1 MRYLNN
7 QLINE
12 FFRGFHIQRWNDRVR
27 PMDLIEIDKHSHKML
42 IAYIIAKYE
51 EDRGNAIDWDMII
64 KDGIYE
70 LLRRIVISDIKSPIY
85 QEIRK
90 NKEVFEKLNEYIFST
105 LEPILDN
112 LELKDDFKSFLY
124 REKDPTELNNRVME
138 AAHIYASL
146 WEFQIIETANPKN
159 YQNEKILTDLNN
171 RISPYQ
177 DLAGIDKLLNHHTI
191 KNFVDLF
198 GSLRFQIRWAQIP
211 RLPKTSV
218 LGHSLLVAILSYLFA
233 RENNASQKRLYNA
246 FWGGLFHDLPEAATR
261 DIISPVK
268 TSSIELDN
276 LIKSIESDLAENEIY
291 PLLEP
296 SWVPE
301 IKYFVENEFAN
312 KIINKSNQIEI
323 IENTEEINSLYNNDE
338 YSPYDGKLI
347 CAADRLAAFLEA
359 YHSCDVGINP
369 EELKIAGKKIK
380 EDNIDKVFGSVLM
393 REIYANYHNI
403 K

>member
-1 MRYLNN
+1 MRFINN
-7 QLINE
+7 LLVNE
-12 FFRGFHIQRWNDRVR
+12 FFRSFHIQRWNDRIR

-42 IAYIIAKYE
+42 IAFIIAKYE
-51 EDRGNAIDWDMII
+51 EARGNAIDWDLLI

-90 NKEVFEKLNEYIFST
+90 NKDVFFKLNEYIFAT
-105 LEPILDN
+105 LEPILKDLEIYSEFKNFLFNERDTSN
-112 LELKDDFKSFLY
+112 LNY
-124 REKDPTELNNRVME
+124 RVME

-146 WEFQIIETANPKN
+146 WEFQIIETANPRN

-171 RISPYQ
+171 RIVPYQ
-177 DLAGIDKLLNHHTI
+177 DLVGIDKLLNHHTI

-211 RLPKTSV
+211 RVPKTSV
-218 LGHSLLVAILSYLFA
+218 LGHSLLVAIFSYLFA
-233 RENNASQKRLYNA
+233 RENDACPKRLYNA

-276 LIKSIESDLAENEIY
+276 LIKSIESDLTENEIY

-296 SWVPE
+296 AWVGE
-301 IKYFVENEFAN
+301 VKYFVEKEFEN
-312 KIINKSNQIEI
+312 KIINNQHETVFIPT
-323 IENTEEINSLYNNDE
+323 TEELNSNYNTDE
-338 YSPYDGKLI
+338 FSPYDGQLI
-347 CAADRLAAFLEA
+347 RSADRLAAFLEA
-359 YHSCDVGINP
+359 YHSCNVGINP
-369 EELKIAGKKIK
+369 EELIIAGKKIK
-380 EDNIDKVFGSVLM
+380 EDNINKIYGKVNM
-393 REIYANYHNI
+393 REIYCNYGE
-403 K
+403 

>member
-1 MRYLNN
+1 MQYINS
-7 QLINE
+7 QLVNE

-42 IAYIIAKYE
+42 IAFIIAKYE
-51 EDRGNAIDWDMII
+51 EERGNVIDWNKII
-64 KDGIYE
+64 NDGIYE

-90 NKEVFEKLNEYIFST
+90 NKEVFQKLNEYIFST
-105 LEPILDN
+105 LEPILNN
-112 LELKDDFKSFLY
+112 LQIKDEFKLFLF
-124 REKDPTELNNRVME
+124 EQKDLSDLNFRVME

-198 GSLRFQIRWAQIP
+198 GSLRFQLRWAQIP

-218 LGHSLLVAILSYLFA
+218 LGHSLLVAILSFLFA
-233 RENNASQKRLYNA
+233 RENNASPKRLYNA

-268 TSSIELDN
+268 TSSAELDN
-276 LIKSIESDLAENEIY
+276 LIKSIETDLAENEIY

-296 SWVPE
+296 SWVDE

-312 KIINKSNQIEI
+312 KIINNSNQIEFI
-323 IENTEEINSLYNNDE
+323 SSTEEMNSKYNYDSL
-338 YSPYDGKLI
+338 SPYDGQLI
-347 CAADRLAAFLEA
+347 RAADRLAAFLEA
-359 YHSCDVGINP
+359 YHSCNVGISP

-380 EDNIDKVFGSVLM
+380 EENIDKVFGNVIL
-393 REIYANYHNI
+393 REIYSSY
-403 K
+403 

>member
-1 MRYLNN
+1 
-7 QLINE
+7 
-12 FFRGFHIQRWNDRVR
+12 
-27 PMDLIEIDKHSHKML
+27 MDLIEIDKHSHKML
-42 IAYIIAKYE
+42 IAFIIAKYE
-51 EDRGNAIDWDMII
+51 EERGNVIDWNKII
-64 KDGIYE
+64 NDGIYE

-90 NKEVFEKLNEYIFST
+90 NKEVFQKLNEYIFST
-105 LEPILDN
+105 LEPILNN
-112 LELKDDFKSFLY
+112 LQIKDEFKLFLF
-124 REKDPTELNNRVME
+124 EQKDLSDLNFRVME

-198 GSLRFQIRWAQIP
+198 GSLRFQLRWAQIP

-218 LGHSLLVAILSYLFA
+218 LGHSLLVAILSFLFA
-233 RENNASQKRLYNA
+233 RENNASPKRLYNA

-268 TSSIELDN
+268 TSSAELDN
-276 LIKSIESDLAENEIY
+276 LIKSIETDLAENEIY

-296 SWVPE
+296 SWVDE

-312 KIINKSNQIEI
+312 KIINNSNQIEFI
-323 IENTEEINSLYNNDE
+323 SSTEEMNSKYNYDSL
-338 YSPYDGKLI
+338 SPYDGQLI
-347 CAADRLAAFLEA
+347 RAADRLAAFLEA
-359 YHSCDVGINP
+359 YHSCNVGISP

-380 EDNIDKVFGSVLM
+380 EENIDKVFGNVIL
-393 REIYANYHNI
+393 REIYSSY
-403 K
+403 

>member
-1 MRYLNN
+1 MRFVNN

-12 FFRGFHIQRWNDRVR
+12 FFRGFHIQRWNDRIR

-42 IAYIIAKYE
+42 IAYILAKYE
-51 EDRGNAIDWDMII
+51 EDRGNIIDWNLII

-90 NKEVFEKLNEYIFST
+90 NKDVFAKLNEYIYAT
-105 LEPILDN
+105 LEPILIN
-112 LELKDDFKSFLY
+112 LEIKEEFREFLFK
-124 REKDPTELNNRVME
+124 EKDSNELNYRVME

-146 WEFQIIETANPKN
+146 WEFQIIETANPRN

-171 RISPYQ
+171 RISPFQ
-177 DLAGIDKLLNHHTI
+177 DLIGIDKLLNHHTI

-211 RLPKTSV
+211 RMPKTSV
-218 LGHSLLVAILSYLFA
+218 LGHSLLVAIFSYLFA
-233 RENNASQKRLYNA
+233 RENDASCKRLYNA

-268 TSSIELDN
+268 TSSVELDN
-276 LIKSIESDLAENEIY
+276 LIKSIEANLTENEIY

-296 SWVPE
+296 AWVSE

-323 IENTEEINSLYNNDE
+323 ISRTEDMNSKYNYDE
-338 YSPYDGKLI
+338 YSPYDGQLI
-347 CAADRLAAFLEA
+347 RAADRLAAFLEA
-359 YHSCDVGINP
+359 FHSCDVGINP

-380 EDNIDKVFGSVLM
+380 EDNTDKILGKVIL
-393 REIYANYHNI
+393 REIYTNY
-403 K
+403 KSDE

>member
-1 MRYLNN
+1 MQYINS
-7 QLINE
+7 QLVNE

-42 IAYIIAKYE
+42 IAFIIAKYE
-51 EDRGNAIDWDMII
+51 EDRGNVIDWNKII
-64 KDGIYE
+64 NDSIYE

-90 NKEVFEKLNEYIFST
+90 NKEVFQKLNEYIFST
-105 LEPILDN
+105 LEPILNN
-112 LELKDDFKSFLY
+112 LQIKDEFKLFLF
-124 REKDPTELNNRVME
+124 EQKDLSDLNFRVME

-198 GSLRFQIRWAQIP
+198 GSLRFQLRWAQIP

-218 LGHSLLVAILSYLFA
+218 LGHSLLVAILSFLFA
-233 RENNASQKRLYNA
+233 RENNASPKRLYNA

-268 TSSIELDN
+268 TSSAELDN
-276 LIKSIESDLAENEIY
+276 LIKSIETDLAENEIY

-296 SWVPE
+296 SWVDE

-312 KIINKSNQIEI
+312 KIINNSNQIEFI
-323 IENTEEINSLYNNDE
+323 SSTEEMNSKYNYDSL
-338 YSPYDGKLI
+338 SPYDGQLI
-347 CAADRLAAFLEA
+347 RAADRLAAFLEA
-359 YHSCDVGINP
+359 YHSCNVGISP

-380 EDNIDKVFGSVLM
+380 EENIDKVFGNVIL
-393 REIYANYHNI
+393 REIYSSY
-403 K
+403 